1 MLRRLVIYCFLVSL
15 VIVLTQSPAVS
26 NGEVEVEIA
35 PEFTG
40 DDTFTIQECFG
51 NTFRQVFPFDFIL
64 TELENPEDGS
74 NCPVLNIFNQEM
86 EACFLVEI
94 YQQVRPA
101 VLIGLFFI
109 AITTL

>member
-1 MLRRLVIYCFLVSL
+1 

-26 NGEVEVEIA
+26 DGGGGQVEVEIA

-40 DDTFTIQECFG
+40 GDADMIQECFG
-51 NTFRQVFPFDFIL
+51 NTFRQIFPFDFIL
-64 TELENPEDGS
+64 TELENPGDTS

-86 EACFLVEI
+86 EACFLVAI